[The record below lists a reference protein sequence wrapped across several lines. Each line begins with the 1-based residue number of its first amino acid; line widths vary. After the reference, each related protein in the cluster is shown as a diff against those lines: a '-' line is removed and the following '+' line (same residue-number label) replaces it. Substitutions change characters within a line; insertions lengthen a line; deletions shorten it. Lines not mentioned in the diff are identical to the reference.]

1 MPDLFTRWTATGASH
16 LVTIILFARVYYD
29 NEEVQY
35 LNDHD
40 LTLGLMHDHSG
51 KWCKDFFRV
60 IVDFEKRLDWNQALG
75 EIKKRMESSERE
87 ILLDWN
93 LQKLGQKGREYEEK
107 RIVGNWSFVSPTR
120 FDVALS
126 ALGI

>member
-1 MPDLFTRWTATGASH
+1 
-16 LVTIILFARVYYD
+16 
-29 NEEVQY
+29 
-35 LNDHD
+35 
-40 LTLGLMHDHSG
+40 MHDHSG